1 MRNYE
6 LTFIVPS
13 DVTEDDLNGVVT
25 QVQGWV
31 EGVQGKVTKVDHWG
45 RRRLAYNIAEY
56 REGHYVLFN
65 VELEPQTTTELERN
79 LKLSDKVMRYLLV
92 RLDE

>member
-31 EGVQGKVTKVDHWG
+31 EGTQGKVTKVDHWG
-45 RRRLAYNIAEY
+45 RRRLAYNISEY
-56 REGHYVLFN
+56 REGHYVLLN
-65 VELEPQTTTELERN
+65 LELEPRATTELERN

>member
-13 DVTEDDLNGVVT
+13 DVTEEDLNGVVT

-31 EGVQGKVTKVDHWG
+31 EGSQGKVTKVDHWG
-45 RRRLAYNIAEY
+45 RRRLAYNISEY
-56 REGHYVLFN
+56 HEGHYVLLN
-65 VELEPQTTTELERN
+65 LELEPTATTDLERN

-92 RLDE
+92 RLGE

>member
-13 DVTEDDLNGVVT
+13 DVTEDDVNTVVT

-31 EGVQGKVTKVDHWG
+31 EGVQGKVAGVDRWG
-45 RRRLAYNIAEY
+45 RRRLAYDIGEY
-56 REGHYVLFN
+56 QEGHYVLLN
-65 VELEPQTTTELERN
+65 LELNPQATFELERN
-79 LKLSDKVMRYLLV
+79 LKLSDKVLRYLLI
-92 RLDE
+92 RQDN

>member
-13 DVTEDDLNGVVT
+13 DVTEDELNGVVT

-31 EGVQGKVTKVDHWG
+31 EGEQGKVTKVEHWG
-45 RRRLAYNIAEY
+45 RRRLAYNISEY
-56 REGHYVLFN
+56 REGYYVLLG
-65 VELEPQTTTELERN
+65 VELEPQGTFELERN
-79 LKLSDKVMRYLLV
+79 LKLSDRVMRYLLI
-92 RLDE
+92 REGE

>member
-13 DVTEDDLNGVVT
+13 DVTEEDLNGVVT

-31 EGVQGKVTKVDHWG
+31 EGTQGKVSKVDHWG
-45 RRRLAYNIAEY
+45 RRRLAYNISEY
-56 REGHYVLFN
+56 REGHYVLLN
-65 VELEPQTTTELERN
+65 LELNPQSTTELERN
-79 LKLSDKVMRYLLV
+79 LKLSDKVLRYLLI

>member
-13 DVTEDDLNGVVT
+13 DVTEEDLNGVVT
-25 QVQGWV
+25 QVQDWV
-31 EGVQGKVTKVDHWG
+31 QGAEGKVTKVDHWG
-45 RRRLAYNIAEY
+45 RRRLAYNISEY
-56 REGHYVLFN
+56 REGHYVLLN
-65 VELEPQTTTELERN
+65 LELEPQATTELERN
-79 LKLSDKVMRYLLV
+79 LKLSDRVMRYLLV

>member
-13 DVTEDDLNGVVT
+13 DVNDEDMNGVVN
-25 QVQGWV
+25 QIQSWV
-31 EGVQGKVTKVDHWG
+31 EGSQGKVTKVDHWG

-56 REGHYVLFN
+56 SEGNYILLN
-65 VELEPQTTTELERN
+65 LELDPQATTELERN
-79 LKLSDKVMRYLLV
+79 LKLSDRVLRHLLI
-92 RLDE
+92 RTEA

>member
-13 DVTEDDLNGVVT
+13 DANEEELNGVVS
-25 QVQGWV
+25 QVQGWI
-31 EGVQGKVTKVDHWG
+31 EGSQGKVTKVDHWG

-65 VELEPQTTTELERN
+65 IELDPQATTALERN
-79 LKLSDKVMRYLLV
+79 LKLSDKVMRHLLI
-92 RLDE
+92 RADE

>member
-13 DVTEDDLNGVVT
+13 DVTEEDLNGVVT

-31 EGVQGKVTKVDHWG
+31 EGTQGKVTKVDHWG
-45 RRRLAYNIAEY
+45 RRRLAYNISEY
-56 REGHYVLFN
+56 REGHYVLLN
-65 VELEPQTTTELERN
+65 LELEPQATTDLERN

-92 RLDE
+92 RLDD

>member
-6 LTFIVPS
+6 LTFIIPS
-13 DVTEDDLNGVVT
+13 DISEDDINGVVT

-45 RRRLAYNIAEY
+45 RRRLAYDIAEY
-56 REGHYVLFN
+56 HEGHYVLLN
-65 VELEPQTTTELERN
+65 VDLEPQSTTELERN

-92 RLDE
+92 RIDG

>member
-31 EGVQGKVTKVDHWG
+31 EASEGKVSKVDHWG

-56 REGHYVLFN
+56 REGHYVLLGL
-65 VELEPQTTTELERN
+65 ELNPDATFELERN
-79 LKLSDKVMRYLLV
+79 LKLSDKVLRYLLI

>member
-13 DVTEDDLNGVVT
+13 DVTEEDLNGVVT

-31 EGVQGKVTKVDHWG
+31 EGTQGKVTKVDHWG
-45 RRRLAYNIAEY
+45 RRRLAYNISEY
-56 REGHYVLFN
+56 REGHYVLLN
-65 VELEPQTTTELERN
+65 LELEPRATTELERN
-79 LKLSDKVMRYLLV
+79 LQLSDKVMRYLLV

>member
-6 LTFIVPS
+6 LTFIIPS
-13 DVTEDDLNGVVT
+13 DISEDDINGVVT

-45 RRRLAYNIAEY
+45 RRRLAYDIAEY
-56 REGHYVLFN
+56 REGHYVLLN
-65 VELEPQTTTELERN
+65 VDLEPQSTTELERN

-92 RLDE
+92 RIDG

>member
-13 DVTEDDLNGVVT
+13 DVNDEDMNGVVN
-25 QVQGWV
+25 QIQSWV
-31 EGVQGKVTKVDHWG
+31 EGSQGKVTKVDHWG

-56 REGHYVLFN
+56 TEGNYILLN
-65 VELEPQTTTELERN
+65 LELDPQATTELERN
-79 LKLSDKVMRYLLV
+79 LKLSDRVLRHLLI
-92 RLDE
+92 RTEA

>member
-13 DVTEDDLNGVVT
+13 DLSEDDLNGVVT

-31 EGVQGKVTKVDHWG
+31 EGSQGKVTNVDHWG
-45 RRRLAYNIAEY
+45 RRKLAYNIAEY
-56 REGHYVLFN
+56 REGYYVVLAL
-65 VELEPQTTTELERN
+65 EMEPQSLIEFERN
-79 LKLSDKVMRYLLV
+79 LKLSDKVMRYLLI
-92 RLDE
+92 REGE

>member
-25 QVQGWV
+25 QVQSWV
-31 EGVQGKVTKVDHWG
+31 EGIQGKVTKVDHWG

-56 REGHYVLFN
+56 REGHYVLLN
-65 VELEPQTTTELERN
+65 VELEPRTTTELERN

-92 RLDE
+92 RLDD

>member
-31 EGVQGKVTKVDHWG
+31 EGSQGKVNKVDHWG
-45 RRRLAYNIAEY
+45 RRRLAYNISEY
-56 REGHYVLFN
+56 REGHYVLLN
-65 VELEPQTTTELERN
+65 LELEPQATTDLERN
-79 LKLSDKVMRYLLV
+79 LKLSDRVMRYLLV
-92 RLDE
+92 RVDE

>member
-13 DVTEDDLNGVVT
+13 DVTEDDLNGVVS

-31 EGVQGKVTKVDHWG
+31 EGSQGKVTKVDHWG
-45 RRRLAYNIAEY
+45 RRRLAYDIKEY
-56 REGHYVLFN
+56 REGHYVLLN
-65 VELEPQTTTELERN
+65 LEMEPKATAELERN
-79 LKLSDKVMRYLLV
+79 LKLSDRVMRYLLV

>member
-13 DVTEDDLNGVVT
+13 DVTEEDLNNTVT

-31 EGVQGKVTKVDHWG
+31 EGVQGKVSKVDHWG

-56 REGHYVLFN
+56 REGHYVLLN
-65 VELEPQTTTELERN
+65 LELNPQSTVELERN
-79 LKLSDKVMRYLLV
+79 LKLSERVLRYLLV

>member
-6 LTFIVPS
+6 LTFIIPS
-13 DVTEDDLNGVVT
+13 DISEDDINGVVT

-31 EGVQGKVTKVDHWG
+31 EGVQGKVTKIDHWG
-45 RRRLAYNIAEY
+45 RRRLAYDIAEY
-56 REGHYVLFN
+56 REGHYVLLN
-65 VELEPQTTTELERN
+65 IDLEPQSTTELERN

-92 RLDE
+92 RVDG